1 MNRLSTYV
9 VLLLALA
16 TLCAGLPLAKR
27 DLDCGNSNDCIDY
40 DNFNHGDSYATEY
53 SHEKYLRIITPNSGT
68 VWQAD
73 SFQSVTWAFDG
84 SAHLG
89 YSEKVIVIL
98 LAIDNNGHWKKVD
111 TLQSGTTG
119 SGISNY
125 HVRKD
130 LGKAHAYKVVLQIEK
145 VHFSVE
151 SEPFRI
157 KSISGHSNE
166 GDYYEEDSYSH
177 EEKNYLR
184 PITPNSQTV
193 WDADSFQSATWSYDG
208 SSNLGYG
215 ETVEVFLFAR
225 QSDGSWKKVD
235 ELPSATTGS
244 GISNYHV
251 RKDLGKASAYIVVL
265 VIDKVHYQVA
275 TEPFKIKQISG
286 HSNEGDYYEEDSYS
300 HEDKNY
306 LRPITPN
313 SQTVWD
319 ADSFQS
325 ATWSYDG
332 SSNLGYGETVE
343 VFLFARQS
351 DGSWKKVDELPSATT
366 GSGISNYHVRKDLGK
381 ASAYIVVLVID
392 KVHYQVATEPFKI
405 KQISGHSNEG
415 DYYEEDS
422 YSHEDKNYLRP
433 ITPNSQTIW
442 DADSFQSA
450 TWSYDG
456 SSNLGY
462 GETVEVFL
470 FARQSDGSWKK
481 VDELPS
487 ATTGS
492 GISNYHVRKDL
503 GKASA
508 YIVVLVID
516 KVHYQVAT
524 EPFKI
529 KQISGHSN
537 EGDYYEEDSYSH
549 EDKNYLRPITPNSQ
563 TVWDADSFQSATWSY
578 DGSSNLGYGE
588 TVEVFLFAR
597 QSDGSW
603 KKVDELPSAT
613 TGSGISNYH
622 VRKDLGKASA
632 YIVVLVIDKVHYQV
646 ATEPFKIKSIS
657 SHSNGD
663 ESDPN
668 SESPDEKQY
677 LTSITPTYYTVWDA
691 DTDQSVTWKY
701 DGSSNLGFSEPVSL
715 ALYARKV
722 PGDWEFVENLPSGT
736 TGGGISNY
744 HVRKDLGEADYYL
757 VVLQIDSIHYAVSS
771 GPFIIKKTSDHQ
783 NSEDYDTNG
792 SDNHNT
798 GDDSSKYAAITSP
811 DTQSVWKTGSDVT
824 INWTYEESSIVKS
837 DDKVRLTL
845 YSYDTK
851 SKSVKEV
858 GDIGEWDVSTGSASY
873 HVPDDVEIADFFVIV
888 FTFER
893 VQHRI
898 HSEPFKIEHS
908 W

>member
-1 MNRLSTYV
+1 MNRLSSFL

-27 DLDCGNSNDCIDY
+27 DLDCSNSNECIDY
-40 DNFNHGDSYATEY
+40 DNLYHGDSYATEY

-73 SFQSVTWAFDG
+73 SYQSVTWAFDG

-89 YSEKVIVIL
+89 YGETVNVIL
-98 LAIDNNGHWKKVD
+98 LAVDNNGHWKKVD
-111 TLQSGTTG
+111 TLQPGTTG

-130 LGKAHAYKVVLQIEK
+130 LGKAHAYKVVLEIEK
-145 VHFSVE
+145 VHFSIE

-166 GDYYEEDSYSH
+166 GNSYDEDSYSH
-177 EEKNYLR
+177 NDKSYLR

-193 WDADSFQSATWSYDG
+193 WDADSYQSATWSYDG

-286 HSNEGDYYEEDSYS
+286 HSNEGDSYDEDSYS
-300 HEDKNY
+300 HEDKTY

-319 ADSFQS
+319 ADSYQS

-366 GSGISNYHVRKDLGK
+366 GSR
-381 ASAYIVVLVID
+381 
-392 KVHYQVATEPFKI
+392 
-405 KQISGHSNEG
+405 
-415 DYYEEDS
+415 
-422 YSHEDKNYLRP
+422 
-433 ITPNSQTIW
+433 
-442 DADSFQSA
+442 
-450 TWSYDG
+450 
-456 SSNLGY
+456 
-462 GETVEVFL
+462 
-470 FARQSDGSWKK
+470 
-481 VDELPS
+481 
-487 ATTGS
+487 
-492 GISNYHVRKDL
+492 
-503 GKASA
+503 
-508 YIVVLVID
+508 
-516 KVHYQVAT
+516 
-524 EPFKI
+524 
-529 KQISGHSN
+529 
-537 EGDYYEEDSYSH
+537 
-549 EDKNYLRPITPNSQ
+549 
-563 TVWDADSFQSATWSY
+563 
-578 DGSSNLGYGE
+578 
-588 TVEVFLFAR
+588 
-597 QSDGSW
+597 
-603 KKVDELPSAT
+603 
-613 TGSGISNYH
+613 ISNYH

-657 SHSNGD
+657 SHSNADG
-663 ESDPN
+663 SDPN
-668 SESPDEKQY
+668 SYSPDEKQY
-677 LTSITPTYYTVWDA
+677 LTSITPNYYTVWDA

-701 DGSSNLGFSEPVSL
+701 DGSSNLGYSEPVSL
-715 ALYARKV
+715 SLYARKA
-722 PGDWEFVENLPSGT
+722 PGDWVFVENLPSGT

-757 VVLQIDSIHYAVSS
+757 VVLQIDSIHYTVSS
-771 GPFIIKKTSDHQ
+771 GPFVIKKISDHQ
-783 NSEDYDTNG
+783 NGEDNDTNG
-792 SDNHNT
+792 SDNQNN
-798 GDDSSKYAAITSP
+798 GDDSSKYVAITSP

-824 INWTYEESSIVKS
+824 INWSYEESAIVKS

-845 YSYDTK
+845 FSYDTK

-873 HVPDDVEIADFFVIV
+873 HVPDDVEIADYFVIV

-893 VQHRI
+893 IQHRI
-898 HSEPFKIEHS
+898 HTEPFKIEHAE
-908 W
+908 